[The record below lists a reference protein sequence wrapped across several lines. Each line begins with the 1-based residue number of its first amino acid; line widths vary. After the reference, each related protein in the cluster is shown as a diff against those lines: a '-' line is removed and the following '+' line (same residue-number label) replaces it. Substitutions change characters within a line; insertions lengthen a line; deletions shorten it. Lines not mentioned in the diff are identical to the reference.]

1 MTVSAFL
8 FYFLVI
14 DNKYCFLLF
23 LSSNKTILQ
32 IAYQYDHNCRMVAR
46 CAKIKRNESMEEQF
60 VPQILM
66 KEKYLIV
73 TSNQIANTH
82 LRATLNLPAVFIANF
97 EKLQKG
103 I

>member
-1 MTVSAFL
+1 
-8 FYFLVI
+8 
-14 DNKYCFLLF
+14 
-23 LSSNKTILQ
+23 
-32 IAYQYDHNCRMVAR
+32 
-46 CAKIKRNESMEEQF
+46 MEEQF

-73 TSNQIANTH
+73 TSNQIANTY